1 MLILLFIINQNSSEF
16 QRRRSPRSINLYRV
30 ECALQY
36 VIGRKMCVF
45 GISSELINHIYLKF
59 YFTFSCKS
67 IFDVSLKKCF
77 SITSHVWKPLLKT
90 IKVSLWLLISNF
102 LPIFSWFEWN
112 SIEIWICVVLIGPCY
127 KVSGIEFPF
136 RLRLQTPT
144 DVKLFGNTFN
154 KTVRLVFIYYIKTL
168 KSPLKSNK
176 SRPSFKMKN
185 LLTAYDIRNAKTTTL
200 LLHL

>member
-1 MLILLFIINQNSSEF
+1 MCTSTI
-16 QRRRSPRSINLYRV
+16 
-30 ECALQY
+30 Y

-45 GISSELINHIYLKF
+45 GISLVELINHIVYLKF

-77 SITSHVWKPLLKT
+77 SISSVHVWKPLLKS

-102 LPIFSWFEWN
+102 LLIFSWFEWN
-112 SIEIWICVVLIGPCY
+112 SIDLCCYDWPLLY

-136 RLRLQTPT
+136 ST

-154 KTVRLVFIYYIKTL
+154 KTVRLAFI
-168 KSPLKSNK
+168 
-176 SRPSFKMKN
+176 
-185 LLTAYDIRNAKTTTL
+185 
-200 LLHL
+200 